1 MENDKGENQV
11 EIIFLNKEQITQSAS
26 FVIV

>member
-26 FVIV
+26 FVIL